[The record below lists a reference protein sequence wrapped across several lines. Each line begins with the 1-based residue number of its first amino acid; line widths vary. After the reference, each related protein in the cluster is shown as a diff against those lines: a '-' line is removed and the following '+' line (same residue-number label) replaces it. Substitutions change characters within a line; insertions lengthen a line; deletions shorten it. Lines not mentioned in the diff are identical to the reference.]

1 MNYDPIADR
10 DPKGLAAIQAGS
22 DAYKEYDRKV
32 EKIPH
37 SIGKLLSD
45 LGLWRYSTPHFQRHI
60 KSGQR
65 IKDWTEF
72 ISLAS
77 KHAESQGWS

>member
-1 MNYDPIADR
+1 MTYDPVADR
-10 DPKGLAAIQAGS
+10 DPAGLAAIQAGS

-37 SIGKLLSD
+37 SIAKMLSD
-45 LGLWRYSTPHFQRHI
+45 MALWQYVTPHFQRHI

-65 IKDWTEF
+65 IKDW
-72 ISLAS
+72 
-77 KHAESQGWS
+77 